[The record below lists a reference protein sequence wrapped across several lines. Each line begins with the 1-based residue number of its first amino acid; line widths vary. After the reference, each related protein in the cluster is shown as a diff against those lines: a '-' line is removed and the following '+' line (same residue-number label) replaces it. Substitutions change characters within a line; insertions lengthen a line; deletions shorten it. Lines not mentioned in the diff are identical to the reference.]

1 MPRLS
6 RPLVIGVL
14 CAIPIAF
21 LAGWFATAVFDPAT
35 TDPQNVVNRAL
46 LGLGP
51 LRGVAFGVGA
61 LLSAAIVGPQLA
73 REDVGGYGGLFRYV
87 LLAHLIA
94 FSGASLEILVR
105 DPSSLNPSIVLNF
118 PFGWLVTLG
127 ASMVIWVPAGAV
139 WVAAVRRLT
148 IEDLPVPTDLERAQ
162 SEAMRN
168 EAAREHVIVDA
179 TTVADQGSR
188 LYRNR
193 G

>member
-1 MPRLS
+1 MPRQP
-6 RPLVIGVL
+6 RPIVIGLL
-14 CAIPIAF
+14 CAIPVAL
-21 LAGWFATAVFDPAT
+21 LAGWFATEVFDPAT
-35 TDPQNVVNRAL
+35 TDPHNVVNAL

-61 LLSAAIVGPQLA
+61 LLSAAIVAPQLA
-73 REDVGGYGGLFRYV
+73 REDVGSYGGLFRYV

-94 FSGASLEILVR
+94 FSGAALEIIVR
-105 DPSSLNPSIVLNF
+105 DPSSLDPSIILNF

-127 ASMVIWVPAGAV
+127 ASMIVWVPAGAV
-139 WVAAVRRLT
+139 WVAAVRSLT